1 MSYLPR
7 QSREK
12 YLKQYDMFNTWRLA
26 KGAKI
31 KDYSVIPTM
40 MTSQFT
46 FIAIWVLIF
55 IST

>member
-31 KDYSVIPTM
+31 KDYSLIPTM